1 MDKEK
6 KDLSLEY
13 RLKPRYKTKK
23 QQSVWQPI
31 SESDAEKVKRMEPY
45 RYEFR
50 EKVPLAPTKSMKVDD
65 SKE

>member
-1 MDKEK
+1 MANEK
-6 KDLSLEY
+6 KSLPLEY

-31 SESDAEKVKRMEPY
+31 SESDAKKVKGMEPH

-50 EKVPLAPTKSMKVDD
+50 EKEPLAPTKSMKVDD
-65 SKE
+65 NKE